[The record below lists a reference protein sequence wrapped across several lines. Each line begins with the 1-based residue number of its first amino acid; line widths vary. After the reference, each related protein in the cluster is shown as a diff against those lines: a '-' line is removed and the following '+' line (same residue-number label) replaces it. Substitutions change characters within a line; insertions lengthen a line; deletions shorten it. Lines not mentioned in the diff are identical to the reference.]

1 MECDGTMRVCRVSA
15 VGGLGNNGVSNVLDE
30 AANDVV
36 NEVKDQVRNDV
47 QIEAQIDVQI
57 DVRKPAPNAV
67 PDSAGKRE
75 SPFRVAGHACRPDCG
90 ACCIAP
96 SISSPIPGMPDGKPA
111 GVRCVQLGDD
121 LRCSIFGQPE
131 RPACCSGLQPQMEMC
146 GTERS
151 EALAWLTQLEVQ
163 TRPRLD
169 TTGSTRAA

>member
-1 MECDGTMRVCRVSA
+1 MGD
-15 VGGLGNNGVSNVLDE
+15 

-36 NEVKDQVRNDV
+36 NEVKDQVRNDGQFEG
-47 QIEAQIDVQI
+47 QIG
-57 DVRKPAPNAV
+57 VRNPAPKAV
-67 PDSAGKRE
+67 QEGTGKRE

-121 LRCSIFGQPE
+121 LRCAIFGRPE
-131 RPACCSGLQPQMEMC
+131 RPACCSGLQPQTEMC

-163 TRPRLD
+163 TRPRVD
-169 TTGSTRAA
+169 TTTSTRTA